1 VTSDAHGRP
10 SLWAMLDEAAAA
22 FARWVEKNK
31 ELLEAFGVWASV
43 AQECEQAHL
52 YAPPH
57 PEAWR
62 AIAELNGSDDDLSR
76 APAERLI
83 LDLYGPGGVGHAQL
97 RTELLEAPLLAEW
110 RGPTAE
116 TLNALGQD
124 HSYLAICGALPLV
137 EWCLGKAA
145 GKWQQPLKY
154 DLHARMFEASPAS
167 PDDEVEMMLN
177 WSAVDMLCHGVP
189 EIWTG
194 GASFGVETPLLRRN
208 VVAHGLAQGW
218 DTRDNAIRAVLLV
231 AAAARVAGP
240 LLGPVEESA
249 SSS

>member
-1 VTSDAHGRP
+1 MTSDAQKRP
-10 SLWAMLDEAAAA
+10 SLWAMLGEAAAA
-22 FARWVEKNK
+22 FARWAEKNK
-31 ELLEAFGVWASV
+31 DLLEALGLWASV

-57 PEAWR
+57 PASWR
-62 AIAELNGSDDDLSR
+62 AIAELNRSDGDLSP
-76 APAERLI
+76 AAAERLI

-97 RTELLEAPLLAEW
+97 RSELLEAPLLAEW

-116 TLNALGQD
+116 TLDALSQD
-124 HSYLAICGALPLV
+124 QPYLAICGALPLV

-154 DLHARMFEASPAS
+154 DLDARLFETSPAS
-167 PDDEVEMMLN
+167 SDDEAEVMLN

-194 GASFGVETPLLRRN
+194 GSSFGVDTPLLRRN
-208 VVAHGLAQGW
+208 VVAHGLAKGW
-218 DTRDNAIRAVLLV
+218 DTRDNAVRAALLV

-240 LLGPVEESA
+240 LLRPVEESA
-249 SSS
+249 SPS